1 MTRPGIIAAALG
13 IWALAATTAQGQG
26 SIESSGQTRGWYV
39 GAEVGWSGLQSFD
52 SSGAPGH
59 IQFHDTPDQGF
70 GGGGVAGYN
79 FGRVRFEGELVFRR
93 HEAGMLTVQPGSTGF
108 PKLSGTASPKGNITS
123 LALMANALVD
133 ILPHNDWTPYLGAG
147 VGGVRI
153 ALDDLQIK
161 GTNFVNKSDL
171 QLAYQGIVGVRYQV
185 TENLAVNLDYRYF
198 AATDPDFKDLA
209 GIPFKTTYATHNAM
223 LGLTYH
229 FPARRPSPPPSL
241 PAAPPPIPAAAA
253 PPQAPP
259 PPMVRMF
266 LVFFDFD
273 KSVLTPA
280 GQRVV
285 EEAANTLRQVGAAR
299 IAVTGYTDLAG
310 SAQYNIGLSKRRAE
324 TVRLALL
331 KLGVANAA
339 IIEAWHGKENPRV
352 PTPDG
357 VREAQNRRV
366 EIVIP

>member
-1 MTRPGIIAAALG
+1 MTRRGIIAAALG
-13 IWALAATTAQGQG
+13 VWTLAATTAHGQG
-26 SIESSGQTRGWYV
+26 TIQSSGQTRGWYV

-52 SSGAPGH
+52 SYGEPGH
-59 IQFHDTPDQGF
+59 IQFHDTPDPGF
-70 GGGGVAGYN
+70 GGGGIAGYN

-93 HEAGMLTVQPGSTGF
+93 HEAGALTVQPGSIGF
-108 PKLSGTASPKGNITS
+108 PKLSGSASPKGNITS

-153 ALDDLQIK
+153 ALDQLQVS
-161 GTNFVNKSDL
+161 GVNFVNKSDL
-171 QLAYQGIVGVRYQV
+171 QLAYQGIAGVRYQLN
-185 TENLAVNLDYRYF
+185 ENIALNLDYRYF

-209 GIPFKTTYATHNAM
+209 GIRFKTSYATHNAM

-229 FPARRPSPPPSL
+229 FPSRKPSPPPSL
-241 PAAPPPIPAAAA
+241 PPAPPPVPAAAA

-259 PPMVRMF
+259 PPTVRMF

-285 EEAANTLRQVGAAR
+285 EEAASTFKQTGAAR

-310 SAQYNIGLSKRRAE
+310 SAQYNLGLSQRRAE

-331 KLGVANAA
+331 KLGIANAA
-339 IIEAWHGKENPRV
+339 ISEAWHGKQNPRV

>member
-1 MTRPGIIAAALG
+1 MARPGMIAAALG
-13 IWALAATTAQGQG
+13 ICAFGAAPAQGQG
-26 SIESSGQTRGWYV
+26 SIEYSGQTRGWYV
-39 GAEVGWSGLQSFD
+39 AFEVGWSGLQSFD
-52 SSGAPGH
+52 SSGGPGH
-59 IQFHDTPDQGF
+59 IQFQAVPDPGF

-93 HEAGMLTVQPGSTGF
+93 HAADALTVSPGSVSF
-108 PKLSGTASPKGNITS
+108 PKLSGRAGPQGNITS
-123 LALMANALVD
+123 LALMANAIVD
-133 ILPHNDWTPYLGAG
+133 ILPNRSWTPYLGGG
-147 VGGVRI
+147 VGRARI
-153 ALDDLQIK
+153 ALNDLQINH
-161 GTNFVNKSDL
+161 TNFVNKSDL
-171 QLAYQGIVGVRYQV
+171 QFAYQGIAGVRYQV
-185 TENLAVNLDYRYF
+185 TERLSLDLDYRYF
-198 AATDPDFKDLA
+198 ATTDPDFKDL
-209 GIPFKTTYATHNAM
+209 GGFKFKTTYATHNAM

-229 FPARRPSPPPSL
+229 FPAHKPPRVVST
-241 PAAPPPIPAAAA
+241 APPPPTPAAAA

-259 PPMVRMF
+259 PPEVRMY

-285 EEAANTLRQVGAAR
+285 EEAAGTFKQVGAAR

-310 SAQYNIGLSKRRAE
+310 STEYNVGLSKRRAD
-324 TVRLALL
+324 TVRLALV
-331 KLGVANAA
+331 KLGVSNSA
-339 IIEAWHGKENPRV
+339 IVEAWHGKTNPRV